1 MGNNDNTYSVQIT
14 KELNKWSER
23 VIYDVEFKKNTKAN
37 LNRLSDIMFNAFDKF
52 TIIAASTE
60 SVVYKIG
67 KFFITKN
74 IKNEQITFIDG
85 KIIETYIADDSKE
98 WKKKENV
105 DSFFE
110 IFGKDCENKW
120 VMIPYMD
127 FEITPGLAIYFIT
140 QFKKA
145 GAIGVIFYSAG
156 PNNLAESLITNTK
169 MPGLYQFPAV
179 RYHSRHRK
187 QLKEDEW

>member
-1 MGNNDNTYSVQIT
+1 MDNNANYSRQII
-14 KELNKWSER
+14 KELDKWSER

-37 LNRLSDIMFNAFDKF
+37 LNRLEDIMFNAFDKF
-52 TIIAASTE
+52 TIIAAATE

-98 WKKKENV
+98 WKKKDNV

-120 VMIPYMD
+120 VLIPYVN
-127 FEITPGLAIYFIT
+127 FEISPGLAIYFIT
-140 QFKKA
+140 QFKKV
-145 GAIGVIFYSAG
+145 GAIGVVFYSEG
-156 PNNLAESLITNTK
+156 PNNLAEILIRTTHI
-169 MPGLYQFPAV
+169 PGLYQFPSA
-179 RYHSRHRK
+179 RYHSGQRK
-187 QLKEDEW
+187 QLAEDEW